1 MSIFLMTAIGFC
13 IALFLIALFLAVFML
28 AKAKVIDNHC
38 REALRLIGEPEKAE
52 ERLELFFFHNP
63 SDINQACSVGS
74 LLNPFRWSFAATFPR
89 LHNEVKRRKEI
100 AEL

>member
-1 MSIFLMTAIGFC
+1 MTAIHFC
-13 IALFLIALFLAVFML
+13 IALFFIALFLAFFMF
-28 AKAKVIDNHC
+28 AKAKVIDDHC
-38 REALRLIGEPEKAE
+38 REALRLIREPETAD
-52 ERLELFFFHNP
+52 ERLELLFFHAP

>member
-1 MSIFLMTAIGFC
+1 MAAIGFC
-13 IALFLIALFLAVFML
+13 IALFLIALFLAGVML
-28 AKAKVIDNHC
+28 AKARVIDNHC
-38 REALRLIGEPEKAE
+38 REAIMLIGEPETAD
-52 ERLELFFFHNP
+52 ERLELLFFHAP